1 MLIDPGEN
9 AAVFYSQQF
18 IQSMVSLPRHFIQHM
33 VNFLES
39 WVSVSLLA
47 RGQPCS
53 AYDRHTTLENSFC
66 LQPRQVCLRQFQ
78 QRAIDLSVVLAQ
90 QRCWLNLDW
99 RVRQL
104 YRTARHREDAP
115 GRMFDGSDHATGF
128 EVLVSQDVPAVEDC
142 TARYPSLA

>member
-53 AYDRHTTLENSFC
+53 AYDRHTTFREFLLLATQTGLPS
-66 LQPRQVCLRQFQ
+66 
-78 QRAIDLSVVLAQ
+78 SVSA
-90 QRCWLNLDW
+90 
-99 RVRQL
+99 
-104 YRTARHREDAP
+104 ARHRPQRCA
-115 GRMFDGSDHATGF
+115 
-128 EVLVSQDVPAVEDC
+128 VPAAV
-142 TARYPSLA
+142 LAEPRLASQTVVPHSQAS